1 MSSYRSLD
9 LSYSGI
15 TSECCELLAE
25 GILAS
30 THLQRLSLEGNAIRQ
45 TGAKELSRVL
55 WDHECLTEL
64 NLSNCDVNDGGAKE
78 LADGL
83 LANKRLVKLDLSRN
97 GLGYSG
103 LRAVLY
109 NLAFSPSI
117 KCAPAPFAN
126 NTHTHT
132 QSMLTTHT
140 HVGS

>member
-1 MSSYRSLD
+1 M
-9 LSYSGI
+9 
-15 TSECCELLAE
+15 
-25 GILAS
+25 
-30 THLQRLSLEGNAIRQ
+30 
-45 TGAKELSRVL
+45 L
-55 WDHECLTEL
+55 WDHGCLTEL

-117 KCAPAPFAN
+117 QCARAPFA
-126 NTHTHT
+126 TPPPH
-132 QSMLTTHT
+132 SRC
-140 HVGS
+140 